1 MKFDTRAPEYARHA
15 RPQAAMVAALTR
27 TIPPGDGAAALEL
40 GAGTGL
46 LTRELVRLGY
56 RVTATDAATGM
67 IAEGA
72 RLVPEARWERR
83 DAWAPGVA
91 CCDLLFSANLLQWA
105 PDADAAMRALAAAM
119 RPGGV
124 MRHVIFT
131 EPTLAEFRALTGGT
145 EPLTWRS
152 AREWV
157 RAAEAAGLAV
167 TAVEFPLLRQDYP
180 DALALVRSLH
190 GTGAVSGK
198 VRYGPGALRRIL
210 REYDARFREARG
222 GVYATWAGVVLEARR
237 ARD

>member
-1 MKFDTRAPEYARHA
+1 MKFDVRAPEYARHA
-15 RPQAAMVAALTR
+15 RPQAAMVAALAR
-27 TIPPGDGAAALEL
+27 TVPPGAGAEALEL

-56 RVTATDAATGM
+56 RVTATDAAPGM
-67 IAEGA
+67 VAEGA
-72 RLVPEARWERR
+72 RCVPEARWELR

-91 CCDLLFSANLLQWA
+91 CCDALFSANLLQWA
-105 PDADAAMRALAAAM
+105 ADAGAVMRAHAAAL

-157 RAAEAAGLAV
+157 RAAEAAGLEVSAV
-167 TAVEFPLLRQDYP
+167 DFPLLRPDYP
-180 DALALVRSLH
+180 DALSLLRSLH
-190 GTGAVSGK
+190 GTGAVSGR
-198 VRYGPGALRRIL
+198 VHYGPGALRRIL
-210 REYDARFREARG
+210 REYDVRFANGRG
-222 GVYATWAGVVLEARR
+222 GVYATWAGVVISARR
-237 ARD
+237 PA